1 MRYMMMV
8 KANKDYEAGVPP
20 KKELMEAIA
29 KHGAELAKAGIL
41 LDTGGLMPS
50 AKGARILA
58 SGGNLNVID
67 GPFAE
72 AKELIGGFGILKA
85 DSKEEAI
92 RLGTEIPFTIETP
105 LMRLTKADTW
115 ALAERLGGEA
125 FVDLVI
131 EETHTCY
138 RGARTERHSW
148 GYGCG
153 TCPACE
159 LRARGFAEWQASRQ
173 VRLASR

>member
-41 LDTGGLMPS
+41 LDTGGLMPT

-72 AKELIGGFGILKA
+72 AKEVVGGFAVLKA
-85 DSKEEAI
+85 ESKEEAI
-92 RLGTEIPFTIETP
+92 RLGRIFMQIHIDTLGPGYEGELEIRQ
-105 LMRLTKADTW
+105 MHDTSP
-115 ALAERLGGEA
+115 GE
-125 FVDLVI
+125 VPKYCD
-131 EETHTCY
+131 
-138 RGARTERHSW
+138 
-148 GYGCG
+148 
-153 TCPACE
+153 
-159 LRARGFAEWQASRQ
+159 
-173 VRLASR
+173 

>member
-8 KANKDYEAGVPP
+8 KGNKDYEAGIPP

-50 AKGARILA
+50 TKGARILA
-58 SGGNLNVID
+58 SGGNLNVVD
-67 GPFAE
+67 GTFTE

-92 RLGTEIPFTIETP
+92 RLGKLFMQIHVDTLGPGYEGELEIRQMHDNPP
-105 LMRLTKADTW
+105 P
-115 ALAERLGGEA
+115 GEQPRYC
-125 FVDLVI
+125 D
-131 EETHTCY
+131 
-138 RGARTERHSW
+138 
-148 GYGCG
+148 
-153 TCPACE
+153 
-159 LRARGFAEWQASRQ
+159 
-173 VRLASR
+173 

>member
-1 MRYMMMV
+1 MGEPMRYMMMV
-8 KANKDYEAGVPP
+8 KGNKDYEAGIPP
-20 KKELMEAIA
+20 KKELLEAIA

-92 RLGTEIPFTIETP
+92 RLGKIFMQIHVDALGPGYDGELEIRQMHDNPAPGERP
-105 LMRLTKADTW
+105 LCD
-115 ALAERLGGEA
+115 
-125 FVDLVI
+125 
-131 EETHTCY
+131 
-138 RGARTERHSW
+138 
-148 GYGCG
+148 
-153 TCPACE
+153 
-159 LRARGFAEWQASRQ
+159 
-173 VRLASR
+173 

>member
-20 KKELMEAIA
+20 KRELMDAIGRHA
-29 KHGAELAKAGIL
+29 AELAKAGIL

-50 AKGARILA
+50 AMGARILA
-58 SGGNLNVID
+58 SGGNLRVID

-92 RLGTEIPFTIETP
+92 RLGKIFMQIHVDTLGPGYEGELEIRPMT
-105 LMRLTKADTW
+105 
-115 ALAERLGGEA
+115 GN
-125 FVDLVI
+125 
-131 EETHTCY
+131 
-138 RGARTERHSW
+138 
-148 GYGCG
+148 
-153 TCPACE
+153 
-159 LRARGFAEWQASRQ
+159 
-173 VRLASR
+173 